1 MEQEI
6 RREETEKKKEEPK
19 KEEKEERA
27 KEEEEKHEETEKES
41 EPHEGKEEDETGV
54 VEQEP
59 FTKWTK
65 TERKD
70 HLKKRRYTR
79 KERWF
84 ALILFL
90 ILLIIFLGA
99 LIQSTVQQMAGEII
113 ITLLAVFTMVL
124 VITLFYLNH
133 MWYKTD

>member
-27 KEEEEKHEETEKES
+27 KEKEEKES
-41 EPHEGKEEDETGV
+41 EEKELKEKKKKEEDETGV

-59 FTKWTK
+59 FSRWTK

-70 HLKKRRYTR
+70 HLKKRRYAR

-90 ILLIIFLGA
+90 ILLIIFLGV
-99 LIQSTVQQMAGEII
+99 LIQSTVQQVSGEII
-113 ITLLAVFTMVL
+113 ITLLAVFTLVL

-133 MWYKTD
+133 VWYKTD

>member
-6 RREETEKKKEEPK
+6 KREDTEKKKEEPK
-19 KEEKEERA
+19 KEEKEEKKEGETRETEV
-27 KEEEEKHEETEKES
+27 KEEEK
-41 EPHEGKEEDETGV
+41 KEEDETGV

-65 TERKD
+65 KERKD

-84 ALILFL
+84 AIILFL

-99 LIQSTVQQMAGEII
+99 LIQSTVQQMSGEII
-113 ITLLAVFTMVL
+113 ITLLAVFTLVL

-133 MWYKTD
+133 VWYKTD

>member
-6 RREETEKKKEEPK
+6 KREETEKKKEEPR
-19 KEEKEERA
+19 KESEKEKREKEEEAR
-27 KEEEEKHEETEKES
+27 ETET
-41 EPHEGKEEDETGV
+41 KEEDETGV

-59 FTKWTK
+59 FTRWTK
-65 TERKD
+65 KERKD

-84 ALILFL
+84 AVILFL
-90 ILLIIFLGA
+90 ILLIIFIGA
-99 LIQSTVQQMAGEII
+99 LIQSTVQQMSGELI
-113 ITLLAVFTMVL
+113 ITLLAVFTLVL

-133 MWYKTD
+133 VWYKTD